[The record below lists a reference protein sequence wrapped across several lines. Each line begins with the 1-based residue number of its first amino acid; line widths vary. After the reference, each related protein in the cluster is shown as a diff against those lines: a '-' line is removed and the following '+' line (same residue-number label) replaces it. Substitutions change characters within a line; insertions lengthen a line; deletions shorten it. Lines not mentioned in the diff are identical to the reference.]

1 MDSILEI
8 VSELHN
14 QSSPYSPITHQF
26 PTAQQQ
32 QTFKPSYTNP
42 NRISHTRPL
51 TIQNFILHL
60 LRLRQPILARPL
72 IHRTRTHHNN
82 HIHQRLK
89 PNMIP
94 LPTRRRPKHNP
105 SPFPPHLHIH
115 EQIQRGRR
123 RGRKS
128 VLDNT
133 RRRSRESSRS
143 SSTTTTT
150 KPLHSLPII
159 IRTTRMPTPHP
170 QPLIPQLVTR
180 RDERVVVAAARI
192 LDPG

>member
-8 VSELHN
+8 VTELHN

-60 LRLRQPILARPL
+60 PRLRQPILARPL

-105 SPFPPHLHIH
+105 SPFPLHLHIH
-115 EQIQRGRR
+115 EQIQRRR
-123 RGRKS
+123 RRDRKS

-143 SSTTTTT
+143 STTTT
-150 KPLHSLPII
+150 KPLHSPPII
-159 IRTTRMPTPHP
+159 PCATRMPPLHP
-170 QPLIPQLVTR
+170 QLLVPQLITR